1 MGVKLLDGRK
11 DSFNEKDTLF
21 DDQTDR
27 FIQVAEGVNFSII
40 DILFLDYPSVLQLP
54 LLIYIYNFFLKKLKL
69 EQPKKSKI
77 K

>member
-27 FIQVAEGVNFSII
+27 FIQVAEGVNFFII
-40 DILFLDYPSVLQLP
+40 DILFLDYPSVLQ
-54 LLIYIYNFFLKKLKL
+54 YKAK
-69 EQPKKSKI
+69 
-77 K
+77 

>member
-40 DILFLDYPSVLQLP
+40 DILFLDYPSVLQSYR
-54 LLIYIYNFFLKKLKL
+54 IVS
-69 EQPKKSKI
+69 PKHFNRLSSY
-77 K
+77 